1 MKMLKTLLE
10 MGEYEEEMDKEYV
23 DTDEA
28 KGHAKEF
35 MDRASQ
41 VLNYNKKEGGD
52 SEIEKLACQYAKDYY
67 EEICDAIKGKRYEG
81 RGEGEGED
89 MGGERGDD
97 MDMEMDR
104 ERGDEEFM

>member
-1 MKMLKTLLE
+1 MKMLQSLLNE
-10 MGEYEEEMDKEYV
+10 ANEYEEEMDKEYV

-41 VLNYNKKEGGD
+41 VLNFNKKEGGD
-52 SEIEKLACQYAKDYY
+52 TEIEKLACQYAKDYY

-81 RGEGEGED
+81 RGEGED
-89 MGGERGDD
+89 MGGEHGDD